1 MSNNATDVALFAL
14 VVFLIVGC
22 TASVAYWAHSP
33 MGLWSLLV
41 MLMVNIQ
48 TRENKQP

>member
-14 VVFLIVGC
+14 IVLLIVGC

-33 MGLWSLLV
+33 LGLWSLLAL
-41 MLMVNIQ
+41 LMVNIK
-48 TRENKQP
+48 T